1 MRSGGHGVNIN
12 SEVTRERLGWWDG
25 VVSDGWLYIV
35 SISLRD
41 SSRECSSSSSSSTSS
56 SDWRDSSSDVGLV
69 QVIWF

>member
-1 MRSGGHGVNIN
+1 MRAGGHGVNIN

-41 SSRECSSSSSSSTSS
+41 SSRECSSSTSS